1 MTISKEKILN
11 TFTKAFPS
19 YSCSIIKEKDSYEQK
34 NILVALNDGEYISLK
49 NEGNDCHFP
58 IQEMA
63 KALLRSVEKEEY
75 KRDNKLQF
83 FLEQLLYSNRNTT
96 SSYITLLS
104 AQLGFDLSTPHK
116 VVLIETHESS
126 LEEKLIKLIKATIP
140 LTSNDLISQFGPRRI
155 VMLISS
161 KTLNIK
167 ERLNYISQYLKVA
180 IGFEVSTTEEYI
192 KSFHAAQLVLNNCK
206 EGEVSTIKEKLA
218 PFILSFVSDSY
229 QNHFFK
235 EEWEI
240 LSKDKELLRTATSL
254 VENNMDLKS
263 SAYDLKLH
271 RNTIIFRTEKI
282 KQLLNLNP
290 MHRDSDRFHL
300 ALLIAY
306 GKAQEEHKESS
317 YNNSR
322 A

>member
-1 MTISKEKILN
+1 MTISKEKLLN

-19 YSCSIIKEKDSYEQK
+19 YSCSIIKEKNSCEQN
-34 NILVALNDGEYISLK
+34 NILVALNNGEYISLK
-49 NEGNDCHFP
+49 SKEKGCHLP

-63 KALLRSVEKEEY
+63 KALLRSIEKEEI

-104 AQLGFDLSTPHK
+104 AQLDFELSTPHK
-116 VVLIETHESS
+116 VVLIETPESS
-126 LEEKLIKLIKATIP
+126 SDEKIIKLIKATLP
-140 LTSNDLISQFGPRRI
+140 LNSNDLISQFGPRRI
-155 VMLISS
+155 VMLISNR
-161 KTLNIK
+161 TLNIK
-167 ERLNYISQYLKVA
+167 ERFSYISQQLKVA
-180 IGFEVSTTEEYI
+180 IGFEVSTPEEYI

-206 EGEVSTIKEKLA
+206 VGEVSTIKEKLA
-218 PFILSFVSDSY
+218 PFILSFVSESY

-263 SAYDLKLH
+263 SAYELKLH

-306 GKAQEEHKESS
+306 GRAQDDNKELS

-322 A
+322 S